1 MAEMKS
7 QTYSNGKKEITVFFM
22 DQPDA
27 DDGFA
32 GYVSGNGLP
41 YEAIMCVDHRPPE
54 ERSFYEF
61 AAILKNDKLEKS
73 VVLLDDEMFQGIK
86 NNSSVAM
93 FMLFHE
99 LGHCIYDPIQ
109 KESAVAKKYHHDR
122 EEAIRAGKVIDEER
136 IADEI
141 AAEYLGYEA
150 AIEGLE
156 WLLRLD
162 EERAAS
168 DLFDL
173 ETAEISMKEIKLRI
187 QNLQSKGAL

>member
-1 MAEMKS
+1 MSDS
-7 QTYSNGKKEITVFFM
+7 QSSTRIT
-22 DQPDA
+22 
-27 DDGFA
+27 
-32 GYVSGNGLP
+32 
-41 YEAIMCVDHRPPE
+41 E
-54 ERSFYEF
+54 
-61 AAILKNDKLEKS
+61 
-73 VVLLDDEMFQGIK
+73 
-86 NNSSVAM
+86 
-93 FMLFHE
+93 
-99 LGHCIYDPIQ
+99 
-109 KESAVAKKYHHDR
+109 HHDR
-122 EEAIRAGKVIDEER
+122 EETIRAGEVIEEER